1 MFALFSSSEK
11 IERVVDVDI
20 FDPVD
25 VEWAITTKSQTSSD
39 TMTVQ
44 RALFSKLDALSNDG
58 ISDEIG
64 IGVTIALGADP
75 FRFET
80 IPIPDEN
87 SVRLK
92 NYIDIP
98 QCDPGD
104 PGGKHS
110 CHLFDVRSLLEPVN
124 SIAEPATGSVD
135 VERVRSGAMDEVL
148 PNIGISAP
156 AQAMQGC
163 LCASGVLSGDERQ
176 PGRAGPVLYG
186 TAELARERAA
196 LPWLPRS
203 QRGGSLPIAGPRH
216 CGWRCL
222 RVPGGVRQY
231 GLGEKIRRWSGIEG
245 STEALQF
252 NYVCCGHRQG
262 DVRLYAYVALL
273 TIKVATNCCVTFKGE
288 KTMSKTVK
296 YPSWT
301 KQFIG
306 GEWKEGSSNR
316 VDTVTSPY
324 DGQTLTELKF
334 ASKQDIDD
342 AYKIAKK
349 VQPAWAAVSAYE
361 KIAILGKGCGNL
373 CRTQRR
379 AREFVDR

>member
-176 PGRAGPVLYG
+176 PGGQVPCFMEPPSWPESGRHYRGSQGANAGDHCQ
-186 TAELARERAA
+186 
-196 LPWLPRS
+196 LPGRV
-203 QRGGSLPIAGPRH
+203 IAGGDALGFPEEFGNTGLEKRSE
-216 CGWRCL
+216 GGAGL
-222 RVPGGVRQY
+222 RGPPKRFN
-231 GLGEKIRRWSGIEG
+231 LITFAAGI
-245 STEALQF
+245 
-252 NYVCCGHRQG
+252 
-262 DVRLYAYVALL
+262 
-273 TIKVATNCCVTFKGE
+273 
-288 KTMSKTVK
+288 VK
-296 YPSWT
+296 AM
-301 KQFIG
+301 F
-306 GEWKEGSSNR
+306 
-316 VDTVTSPY
+316 
-324 DGQTLTELKF
+324 
-334 ASKQDIDD
+334 
-342 AYKIAKK
+342 
-349 VQPAWAAVSAYE
+349 
-361 KIAILGKGCGNL
+361 GCMRML
-373 CRTQRR
+373 P
-379 AREFVDR
+379 F